1 MSDDQPT
8 HQAPQIESDLTAE
21 NITMKIDKAP
31 KQSAEFLDDHL
42 GKSLADSIAKLIGQ
56 SNIEPKK
63 KPRKKKVL
71 TEAQREQCKKNLAK
85 GRETIKRKKEE
96 AQKAKEI
103 PTPTPTPAPTPT
115 TTPEPAV
122 PKTEPTA
129 PPAPPPTPVPVE
141 PEELVFKMGD
151 LLF

>member
-1 MSDDQPT
+1 MSDHQPT
-8 HQAPQIESDLTAE
+8 NQAPQIESDLTAE

-56 SNIEPKK
+56 SNSEQKK

-96 AQKAKEI
+96 AQKANE
-103 PTPTPTPAPTPT
+103 TRAQAPTPT
-115 TTPEPAV
+115 LRPL
-122 PKTEPTA
+122 
-129 PPAPPPTPVPVE
+129 PVE
-141 PEELVFKMGD
+141 NC
-151 LLF
+151 